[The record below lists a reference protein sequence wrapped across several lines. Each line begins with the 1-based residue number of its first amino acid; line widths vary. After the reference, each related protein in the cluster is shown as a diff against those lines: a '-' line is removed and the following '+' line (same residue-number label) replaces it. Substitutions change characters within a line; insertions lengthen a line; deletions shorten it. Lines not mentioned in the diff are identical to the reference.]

1 MLLPAIAA
9 LFVLLLFY
17 NFHWKRRGLPPGPA
31 PWPLVGNSAAFSRRP
46 YASFDQWR
54 RRFGPVFT
62 FWLGETPTVV
72 FADYATIHETL
83 VKQADTFAP
92 RFSLGAQS
100 RLLRSGRFGIIEVE
114 GDLWREQRRFTLQTF
129 RNFGMGRNLMEQ
141 KILAQTE
148 ELVAE
153 MRDEQAANESID
165 LPAMI
170 ERCVGSIICR
180 MLFGESFPKNA
191 FLEYNRLLFRLG
203 ERFFVD
209 PAIVRQWSKDH
220 VRAMVLDSFLAGE
233 DTTSNTL
240 GFLVNHP
247 EVGRRIER
255 ELAEKIGSGRLIQT
269 ADRSALPYLNAVIC
283 ETQRLCNLLPLN
295 LFRTNTKEV
304 EVGGFRLL
312 AGTCIVPQIS
322 AVLFDEKTIAFE
334 CCVHVLFAYH

>member
-1 MLLPAIAA
+1 MLLLAITA
-9 LFVLLLFY
+9 LFVFLLVY

-31 PWPLVGNSAAFSRRP
+31 PWPLVGNSAAFNRRP
-46 YASFDQWR
+46 YAMAAALR
-54 RRFGPVFT
+54 AVFT
-62 FWLGETPTVV
+62 FWLGETPAVV

-83 VKQADTFAP
+83 VKQAEIFAP

-100 RLLRSGRFGIIEVE
+100 RLLRSGRFGILEVE
-114 GDLWREQRRFTLQTF
+114 GDQWREQRRFTLQTL

-148 ELVAE
+148 ELIAE

-170 ERCVGSIICR
+170 ERTISSSTIVCCSAWA
-180 MLFGESFPKNA
+180 NA
-191 FLEYNRLLFRLG
+191 FLILKEHL
-203 ERFFVD
+203 
-209 PAIVRQWSKDH
+209 
-220 VRAMVLDSFLAGE
+220 RAMVLDLFIAGQ

-240 GFLVNHP
+240 GFLVNYVLNHP

-269 ADRSALPYLNAVIC
+269 ADRPALPYLNAVIS

-295 LFRTNTKEV
+295 LFRTNTKAV
-304 EVGGFRLL
+304 EVGGFRLP

-322 AVLFDEKTIAFE
+322 AVLFDEKVRSNEQFLRTQ
-334 CCVHVLFAYH
+334 VS